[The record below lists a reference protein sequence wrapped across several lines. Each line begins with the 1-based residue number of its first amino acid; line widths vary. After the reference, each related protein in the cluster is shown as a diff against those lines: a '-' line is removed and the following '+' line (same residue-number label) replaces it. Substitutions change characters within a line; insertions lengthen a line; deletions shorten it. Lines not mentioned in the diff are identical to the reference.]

1 VLRLRIMPTSNE
13 ITLRLFARRF
23 RRRGTFYAQLLGV
36 AFLLGACSD
45 PFEDLP
51 DGGSPDGAVSDGVQ
65 AEGGTEPFGEGA
77 ILLRGT
83 VVTPDGV
90 LKSGEVLVNG
100 DEIVCVAESCADKSD
115 ASTAIVETGGIIF
128 PGLIDAHNHTEYNYQ
143 PVWQNPKLY
152 DNHGQWQGSSAYSKA
167 ISGAHSEMKSPDG
180 TDGKGLCQV
189 AEDCSTGICTDN
201 KCQNL
206 LCEMIKYGEIRSL
219 ISGTTMISQ
228 TVLRKCANTLIRN
241 ADLPYHGLDGGD
253 SVRTN
258 TLGVYSISNASSL
271 ISAINSGDVGAYVIH
286 VSEGIDEKARE
297 EFDALEAQ
305 GLLLPQVVLVHGTA
319 LNEADLDKV
328 KAANMRMV
336 WSPSS
341 NMALYGQTNKIDE
354 VWQRGIPFALAPDWT
369 PSGAANVLQE
379 LRFAK
384 KYSDENLNGLWTAKD
399 LVAMVTSKAAQVLG
413 FDSQLGSL
421 KVGMKA
427 DILVVSGDSEAPYD
441 ALIATTLADV
451 RLVITRGR
459 ALYGNADLIANI
471 RPNAYCESMTV
482 CESSKLICVKE
493 SESDENQL
501 DQTLT
506 DIENV
511 LNRGYEPGIHTLE
524 TCD

>member
-1 VLRLRIMPTSNE
+1 MLRSKTSE
-13 ITLRLFARRF
+13 IRSRKFASRVGGNSTAVIVGLLFA
-23 RRRGTFYAQLLGV
+23 
-36 AFLLGACSD
+36 ACGD
-45 PFEDLP
+45 PFVLVPDSGVPDGSAIDGALP
-51 DGGSPDGAVSDGVQ
+51 EGGSPEAGSP
-65 AEGGTEPFGEGA
+65 PFGEGA

-83 VVTPDGV
+83 VVTPEGV
-90 LKSGEVLVNG
+90 IKAGEVLVNG
-100 DEIVCVAESCADKSD
+100 DEIICVAESCADKSPE
-115 ASTAIVETGGIIF
+115 STAIVETGGILF

-152 DNHGQWQGSSAYSKA
+152 DNHGQWQGSSAYSET
-167 ISGAHSEMKSPDG
+167 ISSVHTEMKSPDG
-180 TDGKGLCQV
+180 TDGKGACKV
-189 AEDCSTGICTDN
+189 ADDCSTGICAEN

-219 ISGTTMISQ
+219 IAGTTTISQ
-228 TVLRKCANTLIRN
+228 TILRKCANTLVRN

-253 SVRTN
+253 TVRTN

-271 ISAINSGDVGAYVIH
+271 ISAMNAGEVGAYLIH

-305 GLLLPQVVLVHGTA
+305 GLLLPQVVLIHGTA

-328 KAANMRMV
+328 KNAQMRMV

-341 NMALYGQTNKIDE
+341 NMALYGETNKIDL

-379 LRFAK
+379 LRFAA

-399 LVAMVTSKAAQVLG
+399 LVEMVTSKAAQVLG
-413 FDSQLGSL
+413 FESQLGSL

-427 DILVVSGDSEAPYD
+427 DILVVAGNRDAPYE
-441 ALIATTLADV
+441 ALIAATLDKV

-459 ALYGNADLIANI
+459 VLYGDADLVADL
-471 RPNAYCESMTV
+471 RPNAYCESITI
-482 CESSKLICVKE
+482 CQSSKLICVKE
-493 SESDENQL
+493 QEDETDQL
-501 DQTLT
+501 NQTLT

-511 LNRGYEPGIHTLE
+511 LNRGYAPGIYSLE